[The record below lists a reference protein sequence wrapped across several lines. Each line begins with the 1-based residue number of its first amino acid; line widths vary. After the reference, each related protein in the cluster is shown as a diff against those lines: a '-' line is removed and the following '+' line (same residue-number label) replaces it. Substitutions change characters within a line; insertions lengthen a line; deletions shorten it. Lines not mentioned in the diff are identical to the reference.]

1 MDKSTTNRRIRVVV
15 AGKTPPPIG
24 GQNINI
30 ERILRLLGT
39 SDRVEVLYWEWGFT
53 KSWGSRKK
61 LGFDKFVEMVRA
73 IWRLVKLRLDGP
85 LDCVLY
91 SSGGPDIL
99 PIMRDI
105 LLLPVTRLF
114 SKKVCVYF
122 QAAGIARRQSSLPWI
137 VNCLNRL
144 IHRLCWGAVVIT
156 DFGKV
161 DAMALGIE
169 NITVLPYGIEDR
181 NLPEQKRKSE
191 PASGKVPVLL
201 NVGHL
206 CADKGTPQLIAA
218 CSDLHR
224 EGFEFSL
231 RLVGECLGPYSP
243 AELHQDLVDA
253 QLGDRVSY
261 LGLLQGEELWQA
273 YREADLFV
281 FSSVAPYESFGL
293 VLLEAM
299 MMELPAVVTD
309 WRANADVLGRGDP
322 SGGVITSA
330 DELIPLKLRLKE
342 ALKSA
347 ITRHEHWE
355 EWGARNRARY
365 LKEFSIDVYRA
376 RLEAYFGGFA

>member
-1 MDKSTTNRRIRVVV
+1 MVV
-15 AGKTPPPIG
+15 AGKTPPPVG

-39 SDRVEVLYWEWGFT
+39 SDRVEALYWEWGFT
-53 KSWGSRKK
+53 KSWDSRQK

-73 IWRLVKLRLDGP
+73 VRRLVKLRLGGP

-91 SSGGPDIL
+91 SSGGPNIL
-99 PIMRDI
+99 PILRDI
-105 LLLPVTRLF
+105 LLLPVTQLLSR
-114 SKKVCVYF
+114 KVCVYF
-122 QAAGIARRQSSLPWI
+122 QAAGIAPRQASLPWI

-144 IHRLCWGAVVIT
+144 AHRLCWGAIVLT
-156 DFGKV
+156 DFSKV
-161 DAMALGIE
+161 DAMALGLE
-169 NITVLPYGIEDR
+169 NITVIPLGIEDR
-181 NLPEQKRKSE
+181 NLPEQKRKSK
-191 PASGKVPVLL
+191 PASGIVPILL
-201 NVGHL
+201 SVGHL

-218 CSDLHR
+218 CGDLHR
-224 EGFEFSL
+224 EGLEFSL
-231 RLVGECLGPYSP
+231 RLVGECLSPYSH
-243 AELHQDLVDA
+243 EKLQQDIEHA
-253 QLGDRVSY
+253 QMGDRVSY
-261 LGLLQGEELWQA
+261 LGLLQGEELWQV

-322 SGGVITSA
+322 PGGIITSA
-330 DELIPLKLRLKE
+330 DELIPLKVRLKK

-347 ITRHEHWE
+347 ITSREQWP

-365 LKEFSIDVYRA
+365 LKEFSFDVYRA
-376 RLEAYFGGFA
+376 RLEAYFGGLS